1 MSVLFLAMV
10 SLFLSTLTLG
20 RAYQLIWLEKE
31 RHFGISISDSGKPN
45 SDFGKWLKVIG

>member
-1 MSVLFLAMV
+1 MSVLFPAMV
-10 SLFLSTLTLG
+10 SLFLRTLKLG

-31 RHFGISISDSGKPN
+31 RHSGIPFSDSGKPD